1 MRKPRGITLMTVLIF
16 VALAAGVYC
25 LFAFGQAFWDNLEVN
40 GILRQAANEC
50 YRQPDD
56 QAVRQLILNKLHM
69 SFDVAGEDKVGR
81 SEVRMPLVFDEGDLQ
96 IQRTQVPKY
105 VNIWFT
111 YQRKV
116 TLPLVNQER
125 TLTFNDHAE
134 QDLSPVRW

>member
-16 VALAAGVYC
+16 LALAAGVYC

-81 SEVRMPLVFDEGDLQ
+81 SEVRMPLV
-96 IQRTQVPKY
+96 
-105 VNIWFT
+105 
-111 YQRKV
+111 
-116 TLPLVNQER
+116 NQER

>member
-1 MRKPRGITLMTVLIF
+1 VRKPRGVTLVTVLTF
-16 VALAAGVYC
+16 LALATGVYC
-25 LFAFGQAFWDNLEVN
+25 LFAFGQAYWDNLEVN

-50 YRQPDD
+50 YRQPNDD
-56 QAVRQLILNKLHM
+56 AVRQFILSKLHS
-69 SFDVAGEDKVGR
+69 SFDVAGEDAVGR
-81 SEVRMPLVFDEGDLQ
+81 SEMRMPLVFDEGDVQ

-116 TLPLVNQER
+116 RLPLVGQER
-125 TLTFNDHAE
+125 MLTFRDHAE